1 MRLSFQGALPG
12 TQEDGI
18 LPQTGWGLQAGYY
31 ISSYHFCPVIFS
43 PPPHTPCFLINP
55 EHKTR
60 KLSYACVDSFS
71 CMYGCVGVQVSM
83 HEQAHTCEGQRIIS
97 GGFLWSTIHLFHIRV
112 SGWTCSSPICLQLL
126 RFMWLLGVELRSSWG
141 QEWVL
146 SSAFQNRKLNLWVIM
161 SEGSNLY

>member
-1 MRLSFQGALPG
+1 M
-12 TQEDGI
+12 
-18 LPQTGWGLQAGYY
+18 Y
-31 ISSYHFCPVIFS
+31 
-43 PPPHTPCFLINP
+43 
-55 EHKTR
+55 
-60 KLSYACVDSFS
+60 DSFS
-71 CMYGCVGVQVSM
+71 SMYGCVGVQVSM
-83 HEQAHTCEGQRIIS
+83 HEQAHTCEGQRTIS

-161 SEGSNLY
+161 SEGSNLYYIKLVLNKFTMVSLVNQSSATETSSVTLIRSIRTISYSLPLQNFGTRWPFFPYNIFID

>member
-43 PPPHTPCFLINP
+43 PPPLPLFFNQPWAQNQKVVICM
-55 EHKTR
+55 
-60 KLSYACVDSFS
+60 CDSFS

-83 HEQAHTCEGQRIIS
+83 HEQAHTCEGQRTIS

-112 SGWTCSSPICLQLL
+112 SGWTCSSPICLQL